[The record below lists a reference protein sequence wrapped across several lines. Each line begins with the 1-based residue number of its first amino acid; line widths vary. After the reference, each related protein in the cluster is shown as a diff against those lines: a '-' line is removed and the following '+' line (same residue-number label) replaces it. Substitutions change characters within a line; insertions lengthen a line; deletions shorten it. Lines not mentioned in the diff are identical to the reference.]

1 MSQHPPDGHET
12 AGATATSAVPAD
24 PGADPPS
31 ASSSAPTAL
40 LSPDPLLPYWV
51 AFSHVPGIG
60 PRRLDALIARC
71 GDVER
76 AWKTSESVAA
86 RCLDQRSLA
95 SFLTARRRIDLETA
109 MAALSRADAQ
119 ALLRSDPLYPPL
131 LRQIDRAPQILFVR
145 GDPAWL
151 AVRSLAVV
159 GTRQVSAY
167 GQRATAHLVD
177 DLAAAG
183 LGIVSGAA
191 LGVDALAHRR
201 ALEAGAPTI
210 AVLGSGIDRCYPRA
224 NQHLVAD
231 IAARGAVVSELPPG
245 AEPLRGNF
253 PARNRIISGLALATL
268 VVEAGQRS
276 GALITA
282 EFALAQGRD
291 VFAVPGEIFN
301 AQAEGANRLLAS
313 GAGVATS
320 ALDILT
326 ALDLSCVA
334 DQNLLRRRRPADPVE
349 AAILDALRPG
359 ALDTDS
365 LARALR
371 APVAQVARS
380 LTLMELKG
388 MVQPSAGLRWVA
400 LG

>member
-1 MSQHPPDGHET
+1 MTQRSPDDHE
-12 AGATATSAVPAD
+12 ATGSASAD
-24 PGADPPS
+24 PSDRTAEPQQAAAAAS
-31 ASSSAPTAL
+31 A
-40 LSPDPLLPYWV
+40 DPLLPYWV

-60 PRRLDALIARC
+60 PRRLEALIARG
-71 GDVER
+71 GDVEG
-76 AWKTSESVAA
+76 AWRIADGLAA

-95 SFLTARRRIDLETA
+95 SFLSNRRHVDPDAA
-109 MAALSRADAQ
+109 MAALSKAGAQ
-119 ALLRSDPLYPPL
+119 ALLRGDPRYPPL
-131 LRQIDRAPQILFVR
+131 LRQIDRAPQVLFIR
-145 GDPAWL
+145 GDAALL

-159 GTRQVSAY
+159 GTRQVTPY

-183 LGIVSGAA
+183 VGIVSGAA

-210 AVLGSGIDRCYPRA
+210 AVLGCGIDRCYPRA
-224 NQHLVAD
+224 NRHLVAD
-231 IAARGAVVSELPPG
+231 IIAQGAVVSELPPG
-245 AEPLRGNF
+245 VEPLKGNF

-282 EFALAQGRD
+282 EFALSQGRD
-291 VFAVPGEIFN
+291 VFAVPGEIFQP
-301 AQAEGANRLLAS
+301 QAEGSNRLLAC

-326 ALDLSCVA
+326 SLDLSYVA
-334 DQNLLRRRRPADPVE
+334 DQNSLRRQRPADPVE
-349 AAILDALRPG
+349 AAILDALQRC
-359 ALDTDS
+359 AMDTDS

-371 APVAQVARS
+371 SPVALVARS

>member
-1 MSQHPPDGHET
+1 MTQRSPEDHE
-12 AGATATSAVPAD
+12 ATGP
-24 PGADPPS
+24 
-31 ASSSAPTAL
+31 ASSDPSDRAACPPPAAAAPST
-40 LSPDPLLPYWV
+40 DPLLPFWV

-60 PRRLDALIARC
+60 PRRLEALIAVG
-71 GDVER
+71 GDVEG
-76 AWKTSESVAA
+76 AWRIPEGLAA

-95 SFLTARRRIDLETA
+95 SFLTNRRRVDPDAA
-109 MAALSRADAQ
+109 MAALSKAGAE
-119 ALLRSDPLYPPL
+119 ALLRADPRYPPL
-131 LRQIDRAPQILFVR
+131 LRQIDRAPQVLFVR
-145 GDPAWL
+145 GDATL
-151 AVRSLAVV
+151 LSVRSLAVV
-159 GTRQVSAY
+159 GTRQATPY

-201 ALEAGAPTI
+201 ALDAGAPTV
-210 AVLGSGIDRCYPRA
+210 AVLGCGIDRCYPSA
-224 NQHLVAD
+224 NRHLVAD
-231 IAARGAVVSELPPG
+231 IAARGALVSELPPG
-245 AEPLRGNF
+245 GEPFKGNF

-268 VVEAGQRS
+268 VVEAGRRS

-282 EFALAQGRD
+282 EFALSQGRD
-291 VFAVPGEIFN
+291 VFAVPGEIFQP
-301 AQAEGANRLLAS
+301 QAEGSNHLLAS

-326 ALDLSCVA
+326 ALDLSYVA
-334 DQNLLRRRRPADPVE
+334 DQNSLRRQRPADPVE

-371 APVAQVARS
+371 SPVALVARS

-388 MVQPSAGLRWVA
+388 MVQPAAGLRWVA

>member
-1 MSQHPPDGHET
+1 MNQRSPDDHE
-12 AGATATSAVPAD
+12 ATGPASSD
-24 PGADPPS
+24 PSDRAADPPRV
-31 ASSSAPTAL
+31 AAAPPT
-40 LSPDPLLPYWV
+40 DPLLPFWV

-60 PRRLDALIARC
+60 PRRLDALMAIG
-71 GDVER
+71 GDVEG
-76 AWKTSESVAA
+76 AWRVPDGLAA

-95 SFLTARRRIDLETA
+95 SFLTCRRRVDPDAA
-109 MAALSRADAQ
+109 MAALSKAGAQ
-119 ALLRSDPLYPPL
+119 ALSRADPRYPPL
-131 LRQIDRAPQILFVR
+131 LRQIDRAPQVLFVR
-145 GDPAWL
+145 GDAALL

-159 GTRQVSAY
+159 GTRQATPY

-201 ALEAGAPTI
+201 ALDAGAPTV
-210 AVLGSGIDRCYPRA
+210 AVLGCGIDRCYPSA
-224 NQHLVAD
+224 NRHLVAD

-245 AEPLRGNF
+245 GEPIKGNF

-268 VVEAGQRS
+268 VVEAGRRS

-282 EFALAQGRD
+282 EFALSQGRD
-291 VFAVPGEIFN
+291 VFAVPGEIFQP
-301 AQAEGANRLLAS
+301 QAEGSNRLLAS

-334 DQNLLRRRRPADPVE
+334 DQNSLRRQRPADPVE

-371 APVAQVARS
+371 SPVALVARS

-388 MVQPSAGLRWVA
+388 MVQPAAGLRWVA